1 MHPEYVEVEA
11 LDENME
17 PIHLNGNGLLAR
29 AFAHEIDHLDGKI
42 YVDLVKGRLYDVDEF
57 YREEE

>member
-1 MHPEYVEVEA
+1 
-11 LDENME
+11 ME
-17 PIHLNGNGLLAR
+17 TGFLAR